1 MSASSRRV
9 VSLLPVHNPPM
20 NILSRSVAGFRAAS
34 VSFLLAVSAVFQAA
48 PNLRAQA
55 PEILFATHPAN
66 RTVNGVNTGETI
78 VQGYAC
84 VSDAVGNT
92 FAAGSFVGTTVF
104 GTNSFVNT
112 GGYGYG
118 DVVLTKYSPSG
129 EVLWAR
135 RAGGTFAESGRAV
148 ALDGAGGVYL
158 VGMTGSPSV
167 PIGTNVTVYGNQG
180 FQTMFLARYDGDGNL
195 LWATRG
201 GTWRQTYASADNTAN
216 VWPNALAVDAAGN
229 PVVVGRFDG
238 NPMIGGVLNSNQFSI
253 PVYTNGVVLSNKFQT
268 FSTRTEDIFLAKFS
282 PAGSI
287 LWATNHGS
295 TNVDYASGVALDSS
309 DNIYVA
315 GAFNKFT
322 TLGASNFTNSGYA
335 PFLARFS
342 PSGAPVWASNLSEP
356 TNNNAGRAWSVVV
369 DASNRVT
376 VAFQTPTLTFR
387 LGTNAFTNNVSSPSF
402 SGVTAG
408 GFAQFDTNGTLR
420 WMRRLPINTDGSA
433 NSFGITLARDT
444 TNIFVRSV
452 ANLWTNEFNLGSR
465 GLFLMKA
472 NQDGVPQWT
481 NFLGVGS
488 VGYLDDTA
496 NELRALPVIS
506 LDGGGRLS
514 VFGTIS
520 GDPTTTGFVGWTNI
534 SKAFTNGFGYNQ
546 LLFRV
551 ESNYLAVAPQFIDQ
565 PTNYVFQP
573 PQGITNSA
581 LARAWPAPVYR
592 WYMVSNGVTVRITN
606 SVTQNIFANQ
616 FAFSPTTLANVTE
629 YFCVASNLLQQSTSS
644 VFVAQAKLAL
654 YPLTNF
660 SPNVLIGGSTTFS
673 INATGTSAFSYQWR
687 LNGTNLPGAT
697 SQSLVVNYPTTNSGT
712 NRYDVIVCNAFGCL
726 TSTPP
731 ATVTVKQFG
740 TFDTAY
746 TVGQAGLRVFVEPGG
761 SVLSAGN
768 QLIRYTT
775 NGVVVTNGFYNPFV
789 TQFTYPPSI
798 GGGGPRVGFG
808 RDSDG
813 KIVVGGHFTKL
824 NTNGSTG
831 PALNRL
837 VRFNAD
843 STIDTN
849 FNVGTG
855 PATSTSPV
863 DNTFSV
869 LVRTVVPLPGGKY
882 LVGGLFTSFN
892 GVARTNLVRL
902 NNDGSVDLSFQ
913 GPWFASPTSPGA
925 QAGVRAIALRPGGG
939 IVVAHEYQSVGGIA
953 NRPCIVGLTDNGG
966 MDTAFN
972 ANLPIDQSLPAWGS
986 FSTGRALV
994 IQPDGKIILGGQFGF
1009 QVTGTNFGPV
1019 ARFNANG
1026 THDASFR
1033 QTNFISGAVNAVA
1046 LQPDGMVLF
1055 GGDNMPMRRVGANG
1069 TNDLNFAGESLFS
1082 SSQMEGITVDG
1093 DRIYVIGAFGLYR
1106 LFGTLPTTV
1115 VPQPSFSAGTAVKL
1129 PNGQFGFT
1137 TCGQPGQTLVIQ
1149 ASTNLVNWDS
1159 ISTNTVVSGCI
1170 DFLDTQAPQI
1180 PNRYYRVIVLP

>member
-1 MSASSRRV
+1 MNNPSRF
-9 VSLLPVHNPPM
+9 
-20 NILSRSVAGFRAAS
+20 VAGSLRIS
-34 VSFLLAVSAVFQAA
+34 PMLILAVALMIGFATG
-48 PNLRAQA
+48 LRAQA
-55 PEILFATHPAN
+55 PEIFLATHPAN
-66 RTVNGVNTGETI
+66 RTVNGIGGGETF
-78 VQGYAC
+78 VHGYAA
-84 VSDAVGNT
+84 VSDPAGNT
-92 FAAGSFVGTTVF
+92 YVAGSFVGTTVF

-118 DVVLTKYSPSG
+118 DIVLTKYSPSG
-129 EVLWAR
+129 GALWAR
-135 RAGGTFAESGRAV
+135 RAGGSFSESGRAL

-167 PIGTNVTVYGNQG
+167 PIGTNVTIYGNQG

-195 LWATRG
+195 LWASRG
-201 GTWRQTYASADNTAN
+201 GTWRLTFGSADNTAN
-216 VWPNALAVDAAGN
+216 VWPNAVAVDSAGN
-229 PVVVGRFDG
+229 AIVAGRFDG
-238 NPMIGGVLNSNQFSI
+238 NPMIGGVLNSNQFNI

-268 FSTRTEDIFLAKFS
+268 LSTRTEDLFLAKFS
-282 PAGSI
+282 AAGQI

-295 TNVDYASGVALDSS
+295 TNVDFASGLALDSS

-342 PSGAPVWASNLSEP
+342 PAGAPVWASNLSEP
-356 TNNNAGRAWSVVV
+356 TNNNAGRAWSVIV

-402 SGVTAG
+402 SGVTASG
-408 GFAQFDTNGTLR
+408 LAQFDTNGTVR
-420 WMRRLPINTDGSA
+420 WMRRLPIHTDGSA
-433 NSFGITLARDT
+433 NSFGITLARDA

-481 NFLGVGS
+481 NFMALGA
-488 VGYLDDTA
+488 VGYVDDTA

-506 LDGGGRLS
+506 LDGAGRLS
-514 VFGTIS
+514 VAGTIT
-520 GDPTTTGFVGWTNI
+520 GDKTTVASVGWTNI

-546 LLFRV
+546 LLFRM
-551 ESNYLAVAPQFIDQ
+551 ESNYVAVAPQFIDQ
-565 PTNYVFQP
+565 PTNVVFQP

-581 LARAWPAPVYR
+581 LARAWPAAAYR
-592 WYMVSNGVTVRITN
+592 WYMRSNGLTARITN
-606 SVTQNIFANQ
+606 AVTQGTPGNAFAVY
-616 FAFSPTTLANVTE
+616 PTTVTNVTE
-629 YFCVASNLLQQSTSS
+629 YYCVASNLLQQTTSS
-644 VFVAQAKLAL
+644 VFVAQARLAL

-660 SPNVLIGGSTTFS
+660 SPIVLLGGSTTFS
-673 INATGTSAFSYQWR
+673 INPTGTTAFSYQWR
-687 LNGTNLPGAT
+687 MNGTNLPGAN
-697 SQSLVVNYPTTNSGT
+697 SQSLLVNYPTTNSGT

-731 ATVTVKQFG
+731 ATVTVKPFGSIDPTFPAGGQF
-740 TFDTAY
+740 
-746 TVGQAGLRVFVEPGG
+746 GLRVMVEPGG
-761 SVLSAGN
+761 TVLTAGN
-768 QLIRYTT
+768 QLVRYTT

-789 TQFTYPPSI
+789 TQFTYPPNI

-824 NTNGSTG
+824 TTNGSTG
-831 PALNRL
+831 PTLNRM

-843 STIDTN
+843 SSIDTN

-855 PATSTSPV
+855 PAVSQTGSL

-869 LVRTVVPLPGGKY
+869 LVRTVVPLPDGKY

-925 QAGVRAIALRPGGG
+925 QAGVRAIAVRPGGG

-953 NRPCIVGLTDNGG
+953 NRPCIVGLTDNGA
-966 MDTAFN
+966 MDAAFN
-972 ANLPIDQSLPAWGS
+972 ANLPIDQSQPAWGS
-986 FSTGRALV
+986 FATGRALAV
-994 IQPDGKIILGGQFGF
+994 QPDGKIFLGGQFGF
-1009 QVTGTNFGPV
+1009 QVTGTNYGPV
-1019 ARFNANG
+1019 ARFNADG
-1026 THDASFR
+1026 THDAGFR

-1046 LQPDGMVLF
+1046 LQSDGMVLF
-1055 GGDNMPMRRVGANG
+1055 GGDNMLMRRVGANG
-1069 TNDLNFAGESLFS
+1069 TNDLSFVSEGMFL
-1082 SSQMEGITVDG
+1082 SSQMEGIAVDS
-1093 DRIYVIGAFGLYR
+1093 DKIYVIGAFGLYR
-1106 LFGTLPTTV
+1106 LFGTLPTTA
-1115 VPQPSFSAGTAVKL
+1115 VPQPSFSAGTAVRL

-1159 ISTNTVVSGCI
+1159 IGTNTVVSGCV

-1180 PNRYYRVIVLP
+1180 PNRYYRVLVLP